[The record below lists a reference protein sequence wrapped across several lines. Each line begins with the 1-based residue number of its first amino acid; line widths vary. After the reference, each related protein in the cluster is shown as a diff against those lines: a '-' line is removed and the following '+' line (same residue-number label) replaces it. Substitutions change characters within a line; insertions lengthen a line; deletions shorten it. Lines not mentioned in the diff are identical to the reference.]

1 MKRTVGILAALLC
14 TASVFGEQP
23 TPIPTTPQ
31 ALTPVPTPGPLRFQE
46 VVQVEGATKGQ
57 LYDAALRW
65 FPVAFRSGK
74 DVLQIQDK
82 EAGTLAGTAVEP
94 YRWSGGLLVGTFGGT
109 ILYRVVVEVKDGR
122 YRATVEGFT
131 SESPHGPRIAFG
143 PLTSDAAPPT
153 GRAEGIAPW
162 ARGKAWAD
170 IKQRATALATALL
183 VSLKAALAT
192 AATEKPW

>member
-1 MKRTVGILAALLC
+1 MKTTAVILAAFLS
-14 TASVFGEQP
+14 TAAVLSQQITPVPTAAQVP
-23 TPIPTTPQ
+23 TP
-31 ALTPVPTPGPLRFQE
+31 LPTPGPLQFQE

-65 FPVAFRSGK
+65 FPVTFRSGK

-94 YRWSGGLLVGTFGGT
+94 YRWSGGLLVGTMGGT

-122 YRATVEGFT
+122 YRATIEGFN
-131 SESPHGPRIAFG
+131 SESPHGAQFAFG
-143 PLTSDAAPPT
+143 ALTSEASPPR

-170 IKQRATALATALL
+170 IKQRATAVATALL